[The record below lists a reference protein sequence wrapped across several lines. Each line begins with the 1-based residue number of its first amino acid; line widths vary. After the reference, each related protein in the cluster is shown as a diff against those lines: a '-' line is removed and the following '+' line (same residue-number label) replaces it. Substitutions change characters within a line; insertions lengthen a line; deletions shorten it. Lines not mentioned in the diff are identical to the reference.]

1 MIAKIAQ
8 FNPDPEEL
16 ERLKQKRACPMIY
29 GQFTNWKPVKMWDIR
44 EYCDKIN
51 SDKPNIFDQCKERA
65 IIPDKFDK
73 VEELPPELLEKYQR
87 EVRF

>member
-1 MIAKIAQ
+1 
-8 FNPDPEEL
+8 
-16 ERLKQKRACPMIY
+16 MIY

-51 SDKPNIFDQCKERA
+51 KDKPNIFDRCKESFIA
-65 IIPDKFDK
+65 DKYDT
-73 VEELPPELLEKYQR
+73 VEELPPDLREKYER